1 MKEMKK
7 LGTTLNTK
15 VKKLSLSKILIINAD
30 KYVML
35 LPFFILF
42 IVFTVLPVISSMFLS
57 MTSFN
62 LLELPKYVGLENY
75 IKLFLEDEI
84 FIKAVTNTIVFAVI
98 TGPLSYI
105 ACLFIAW
112 LINEL
117 SPVFRALL
125 TLLFYA
131 PTLSGNLYIIWKLIF
146 SGDMYGWANGIL
158 MSTGLINE
166 PIQWLSD
173 PRYNFTIIIVVQLW
187 LSLGTGFLA
196 FIAGLQ
202 SVDRTLYEAAA
213 IDGIKSRF
221 QELFYVTIPS
231 MGPQL
236 LFAAILQISSSFAV
250 GRICIDL
257 AGMPSTDYSAH
268 TMITHAID
276 YGTIRYEMGY
286 ASAIATVLFLV
297 MLFMNRII
305 HKILAKYI

>member
-1 MKEMKK
+1 MGKSMNSSSRELT
-7 LGTTLNTK
+7 LGR
-15 VKKLSLSKILIINAD
+15 KITMNMD

-35 LPFFILF
+35 LPFFVLF
-42 IVFTVLPVISSMFLS
+42 FVFTILPVISSIFLS
-57 MTSFN
+57 VTSFN
-62 LLELPKYVGLENY
+62 LLETPQFVGLNNY

-84 FIKAVTNTIVFAVI
+84 FVKAISKTIVFAVI
-98 TGPLSYI
+98 TGPISYI

-117 SPVFRALL
+117 SPILRALL

-146 SGDMYGWANGIL
+146 SGDMYGWANGLL
-158 MSTGLINE
+158 MSFGIINE
-166 PIQWLSD
+166 PILWLSD
-173 PRYNFTIIIVVQLW
+173 PRYNFTIIIMVQLW

-213 IDGIKSRF
+213 IDGIRSRF

-236 LFAAILQISSSFAV
+236 LFAGILQISTSFAV

-268 TMITHAID
+268 TIITHAID

-286 ASAIATVLFLV
+286 ASAIATVLFII
-297 MLFMNRII
+297 MLII
-305 HKILAKYI
+305 NKMVHKVLAKYL

>member
-1 MKEMKK
+1 MNSSSRELT
-7 LGTTLNTK
+7 LGR
-15 VKKLSLSKILIINAD
+15 KITMNMD

-35 LPFFILF
+35 LPFFVLF
-42 IVFTVLPVISSMFLS
+42 FVFTILPVISSIFLS
-57 MTSFN
+57 VTSFN
-62 LLELPKYVGLENY
+62 LLETPQFVGLNNY

-84 FIKAVTNTIVFAVI
+84 FVKAISKTIVFAVI
-98 TGPLSYI
+98 TGPISYI

-117 SPVFRALL
+117 SPILRALL

-146 SGDMYGWANGIL
+146 SGDMYGWANGLL
-158 MSTGLINE
+158 MSFGIINE
-166 PIQWLSD
+166 PILWLSD
-173 PRYNFTIIIVVQLW
+173 PRYNFTIIIMVQLW

-213 IDGIKSRF
+213 IDGIRSRF

-236 LFAAILQISSSFAV
+236 LFAGILQISTSFAV

-268 TMITHAID
+268 TIITHAID

-286 ASAIATVLFLV
+286 ASAIATVLFII
-297 MLFMNRII
+297 MLII
-305 HKILAKYI
+305 NKMVHKVLAKYL